1 MNFSVMAILF
11 DTCNISVF
19 LDISKSMMVLHNLL
33 KAIRKQNDHILYQQY
48 SLEFYQSVNSV
59 STDHVSYT

>member
-1 MNFSVMAILF
+1 MAILF
-11 DTCNISVF
+11 DKCNISVF

-48 SLEFYQSVNSV
+48 SLEFYQSVYSV